1 MNLLDS
7 KLVRC
12 WTSRPHLQSL
22 YHLAA
27 AAPRMR
33 AALGLAPTG
42 GGTVGFKVDG
52 DALARTEAELI
63 AATSA
68 RLPVHPLVTQD
79 LSGRS
84 TVRCWRRNRD
94 LRVLTGDLVD
104 VADRLA
110 RAGYGGCLRSATVEF
125 AEQTG
130 RCDRKLALV
139 YLFDR
144 GTFHAAA
151 ASGAGPLD
159 RALELR
165 ARAALH
171 GVLPLESVAHR
182 RFVV

>member
-1 MNLLDS
+1 MTLLDS

-22 YHLAA
+22 YTLAA

-52 DALARTEAELI
+52 DALARTEAELL

-79 LSGRS
+79 LNGRS

-104 VADRLA
+104 VADRLS
-110 RAGYGGCLRSATVEF
+110 RAGYGGCLRFATVEF
-125 AEQTG
+125 GEQTG
-130 RCDRKLALV
+130 RLDRKLALV

-144 GTFHAAA
+144 GTFHTAPAP
-151 ASGAGPLD
+151 GTRPLD

-171 GVLPLESVAHR
+171 GALPLEPDVQR
-182 RFVV
+182 RFVL

>member
-1 MNLLDS
+1 VTLLDS

-22 YHLAA
+22 YTLAA

-33 AALGLAPTG
+33 SALGLAPTG
-42 GGTVGFKVDG
+42 GGTVSFKVDG
-52 DALARTEAELI
+52 DALSRTRAELL

-68 RLPVHPLVTQD
+68 KLPVHPLVTQD
-79 LSGRS
+79 LYGRS
-84 TVRCWRRNRD
+84 TVRCHRRDRD

-110 RAGYGGCLRSATVEF
+110 RAGYGGCLRFASVEF
-125 AEQTG
+125 AEPGG
-130 RCDRKLALV
+130 RRDGKLVLV
-139 YLFDR
+139 YLFGR

-151 ASGAGPLD
+151 VPGAGTLD

-171 GVLPLESVAHR
+171 GALPLEPDAHR
-182 RFVV
+182 RFVL

>member
-1 MNLLDS
+1 MTLLDS

-22 YHLAA
+22 YTLAA

-42 GGTVGFKVDG
+42 GGTVGFQVDG

-79 LSGRS
+79 LHGRS

-94 LRVLTGDLVD
+94 LRVLTADLVD

-110 RAGYGGCLRSATVEF
+110 RAGYGGCLRSASVEF
-125 AEQTG
+125 AEPP
-130 RCDRKLALV
+130 D
-139 YLFDR
+139 
-144 GTFHAAA
+144 AATASSRWCTCSTA
-151 ASGAGPLD
+151 ARSTPRPPPAP
-159 RALELR
+159 RR
-165 ARAALH
+165 WTARWSCAPA
-171 GVLPLESVAHR
+171 PR
-182 RFVV
+182 